1 VRVLSPRVIQ
11 YATRNHSAERADGPT
26 GIAMHRGWSPA
37 IGGTSPTVR
46 GLGTI
51 ASPSTFGHG
60 GAGSSYSW
68 GDPESGLSFS
78 YLSNAR
84 LDGDWHNRRLDQ
96 VSSLVHSALVEL

>member
-1 VRVLSPRVIQ
+1 MTPAVR
-11 YATRNHSAERADGPT
+11 GT
-26 GIAMHRGWSPA
+26 GS
-37 IGGTSPTVR
+37 GGR

-51 ASPSTFGHG
+51 AHPSTFGHG

-68 GDPESGLSFS
+68 GDPSSALSFT

-84 LDGDWHNRRLDQ
+84 LEGADVDWHNRRLDQ